1 MLTTLDVT
9 NFMNRFVLDLS
20 EESNKSSVSDP
31 NILLKRLVEQVVES
45 AETHT
50 KTEKLQY
57 AKVHKSLIEASM
69 QLELLNVVK
78 GMKGIAN
85 HHKEKLEQHVHCVEL
100 VESLYMK
107 YRTKEDLPQGCSFES
122 FLGDIKE
129 KLDLIYESKPDRK
142 NSELVCNLSIKVY
155 VIRYLE

>member
-1 MLTTLDVT
+1 
-9 NFMNRFVLDLS
+9 MNHFVLDLS
-20 EESNKSSVSDP
+20 EERNKSSVSDP
-31 NILLKRLVEQVVES
+31 NILLKQLVEQVVEN

-50 KTEKLQY
+50 KTVTLQY
-57 AKVHKSLIEASM
+57 DKVHKSLNEASM

-78 GMKGIAN
+78 GMKCIAN
-85 HHKEKLEQHVHCVEL
+85 HHKKKLEQHIDCVQL

-122 FLGDIKE
+122 FLLDIKK

-142 NSELVCNLSIKVY
+142 NSESV
-155 VIRYLE
+155 